1 VIHKEN
7 RWVKMHM
14 NPKGMTQNDKASAEI
29 TLAEGTIVDDLIP
42 QTIQSTTGSQSEAAL
57 SIRKPYRI
65 VIRGLKVD
73 DKNNPT

>member
-1 VIHKEN
+1 
-7 RWVKMHM
+7 
-14 NPKGMTQNDKASAEI
+14 MTQNDSTIPEV
-29 TLAEGTIVDDLIP
+29 TLAEGTKVDDATL

-57 SIRKPYRI
+57 SIKKPFRI